1 LCCSVS
7 GSNKVTVPDSG
18 SRAEKG
24 PAGRPLDVDTKL
36 TSQLKTQ
43 EKSIPEKWL
52 VPSEVLYI
60 LFSV

>member
-1 LCCSVS
+1 LCYFIS
-7 GSNKVTVPDSG
+7 GSNKITSPDSG

-24 PAGRPLDVDTKL
+24 PADMPLDVDSKL
-36 TSQLKTQ
+36 TSELKTQ

-52 VPSEVLYI
+52 VSSEVFYI